1 MLSRAKVR
9 EEFDE
14 TKGPTLQLRRRKKT
28 TAVVGDCFSGSGSKD
43 GSRAESDAERGGKRM
58 AEGSESGARRGDAR
72 ESYGATISDDVE
84 EVIISST
91 STSFL
96 VSVPTTTL
104 ISVASTLP
112 IPTLSSPVL
121 STHAFL
127 TLTSSVPAS
136 SSSVMR
142 SSLGKSLSSL
152 RSQLANQRPLVAPK
166 QKKKLKTTATKVTC
180 PLGTSSAT
188 TSNTMTSTF

>member
-1 MLSRAKVR
+1 M
-9 EEFDE
+9 
-14 TKGPTLQLRRRKKT
+14 T
-28 TAVVGDCFSGSGSKD
+28 
-43 GSRAESDAERGGKRM
+43 
-58 AEGSESGARRGDAR
+58 EGSESGARRGDAR
-72 ESYGATISDDVE
+72 ETHGATISDDVE

-91 STSFL
+91 STSPFL

-104 ISVASTLP
+104 ISLASTLP

-166 QKKKLKTTATKVTC
+166 QRKKLKTTATKVTC

-188 TSNTMTSTF
+188 TSNTMASTF